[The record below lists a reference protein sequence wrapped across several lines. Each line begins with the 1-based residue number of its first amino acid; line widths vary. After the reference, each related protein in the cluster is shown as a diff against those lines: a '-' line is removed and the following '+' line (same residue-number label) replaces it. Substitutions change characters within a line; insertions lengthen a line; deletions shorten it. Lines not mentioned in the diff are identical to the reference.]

1 MSAKLQDSMKNHDDS
16 IKKLVFSK
24 KALEREIYDALHH
37 QNLHHLLKNLYI
49 YTVKQQNLK

>member
-1 MSAKLQDSMKNHDDS
+1 MSAKLPDSMKNHDDS

-37 QNLHHLLKNLYI
+37 QNLHHLLKTYI
-49 YTVKQQNLK
+49 NTVKQQNLK